1 MKIVILDGYTLN
13 PGDLDWDAFKSLGDL
28 TVFDR
33 TEHDTKK
40 IIEAIGDAEIVLTNK
55 TPISEAVLK
64 KAPNLKYIGLLAT
77 GYNNVDIAT
86 AHDLDIVV
94 TNIPTYGTTAVA
106 QFTMALLLEMCHHV
120 GEHNS
125 AVQRGEWTNSKDF
138 SFWNYPLIELEGKT
152 MGIIGFGSIGRA
164 TAKLAQAFGMKIL
177 TTQSSK
183 KPETETDIK
192 VVDMAT
198 LFKNSDVVSLHI
210 PLTNETEGLINKSTI
225 AKMKNSAMLI
235 NTARGGLIVE
245 NDLKEALNS
254 GQLAYAA
261 VDVVSTEP
269 ITEDNPLLKA
279 KNCIITPHIA
289 WAPKAS
295 RTRLMTTAI
304 ENLKAFLND
313 QPVNVVK
320 P

>member
-55 TPISEAVLK
+55 TPISEAILQ
-64 KAPNLKYIGLLAT
+64 KAPKLKYIGLLAT
-77 GYNNVDIAT
+77 GYNNVDIDT
-86 AHDLDIVV
+86 AQELDIIV

-125 AVQRGEWTNSKDF
+125 AVQRGGWRNRKDF

-164 TAKLAQAFGMKIL
+164 TAKLAEAFGMKII
-177 TTQSSK
+177 TTPSSN
-183 KPETETDIK
+183 KPETETAIK
-192 VVDMAT
+192 VVDMDT
-198 LFKNSDVVSLHI
+198 LLKQSDVVSLHL
-210 PLTNETEGLINKSTI
+210 PLTDDTEGLINKTTI

-245 NDLKEALNS
+245 KDLKDALNS

>member
-13 PGDLDWDAFKSLGDL
+13 PGDLDWDAFESLGDL

-33 TEHDTKK
+33 TEHNTKK

-55 TPISEAVLK
+55 TPISEAVFQ
-64 KAPNLKYIGLLAT
+64 KAPKLKYIGLLAT
-77 GYNNVDIAT
+77 GYNNVDIDT
-86 AHDLDIVV
+86 AQDLDIIV

-125 AVQRGEWTNSKDF
+125 AVQHGEWRNRKDF

-177 TTQSSK
+177 TTQSSNN
-183 KPETETDIK
+183 PETETAIK
-192 VVDMAT
+192 VVDMDT
-198 LFKNSDVVSLHI
+198 LFKNSDVVSLHL
-210 PLTNETEGLINKSTI
+210 PLTDDTEGLINKTTI
-225 AKMKNSAMLI
+225 AKMKDSAMLI
-235 NTARGGLIVE
+235 NTARGGLIIE
-245 NDLKEALNS
+245 KDLKEALNS

-295 RTRLMTTAI
+295 RTRLMNTAI